1 MESHNNKNT
10 KYNFDR
16 EYITIFFEDVGG
28 VGRNVLNEDST
39 TIAKSF
45 KYSFKHIKSPGKLQL
60 CKIS

>member
-28 VGRNVLNEDST
+28 VGRNVLNEDCG
-39 TIAKSF
+39 KELN
-45 KYSFKHIKSPGKLQL
+45 SPF
-60 CKIS
+60 S